1 MKLNVK
7 ERVAILQML
16 PETGSLVEM
25 VDIMEIVKKV
35 RLEEEEKNNI
45 EFKETKNSLSWNTVK
60 DLGKDIEFKH
70 EEISILKAAVRRLD
84 EEKRINV
91 SNLDI
96 CLKINSL

>member
-35 RLEEEEKNNI
+35 RLEEEEKNN
-45 EFKETKNSLSWNTVK
+45 
-60 DLGKDIEFKH
+60 
-70 EEISILKAAVRRLD
+70 
-84 EEKRINV
+84 
-91 SNLDI
+91 
-96 CLKINSL
+96 

>member
-45 EFKETKNSLSWNTVK
+45 EFKETRNSLSWNAVK
-60 DLGKDIEFKH
+60 DLGNDIEFKH

>member
-45 EFKETKNSLSWNTVK
+45 EFKETKNSLSWNTFK

>member
-45 EFKETKNSLSWNTVK
+45 EFKETKNSLSWNAVK
-60 DLGKDIEFKH
+60 DLGKDIEFK
-70 EEISILKAAVRRLD
+70 RCC
-84 EEKRINV
+84 EKT
-91 SNLDI
+91 
-96 CLKINSL
+96 

>member
-45 EFKETKNSLSWNTVK
+45 EFKETKNSLSWN
-60 DLGKDIEFKH
+60 
-70 EEISILKAAVRRLD
+70 
-84 EEKRINV
+84 
-91 SNLDI
+91 
-96 CLKINSL
+96 CLLYTSPSPRDA

>member
-45 EFKETKNSLSWNTVK
+45 EFKETKNSLSWNAVK

-84 EEKRINV
+84 EEKRISV